1 MHPCRTALIGL
12 LCLGVATAHNN
23 CDQHA
28 SQQATYESANYIAA
42 PSNQFTGYATKTET
56 RGSGVFGSGG
66 GTYQQQGLQNQNP
79 SGENPPFWWMN
90 SNASPFKAQGCDSAN
105 GCVGQTNTVQLE
117 KDGYAKMDLSKNI
130 FINKNFG
137 ALGSSSNQK
146 SVNVAATNSLIGAGG
161 STPTGFAIHSQSEF
175 GHSTGSEFNNA
186 GNPFL
191 IKAAGGSTNQY
202 QTTGAASNNAYQTES
217 AYQNGGSSS
226 FGSNSVSNGYG
237 QVNADRGYLPPK
249 ETVTCS
255 GPGKVCAS
263 KQVCVNG
270 YVYDNLVGSS
280 NGVSHLFIYHCVIY
294 KKKISIKTTFSMPNS
309 LKLMFL
315 YNLFIIFYFITKV
328 NIHHQPKKK

>member
-12 LCLGVATAHNN
+12 LCLCVATAHNN

-42 PSNQFTGYATKTET
+42 PSNQFTGYAAKTET

-66 GTYQQQGLQNQNP
+66 GTYQEQGIQNSNP
-79 SGENPPFWWMN
+79 SGNAPFWWMN

-105 GCVGQTNTVQLE
+105 GCTGQTNTVQLE

-137 ALGSSSNQK
+137 ALGASSNQK
-146 SVNVAATNSLIGAGG
+146 TVNVAATNSLIGAGG
-161 STPTGFAIHSQSEF
+161 SVPSGFTVQKSEF
-175 GHSTGSEFNNA
+175 SHSTGSGFNNA

-191 IKAAGGSTNQY
+191 NKAAGGSANQY
-202 QTTGAASNNAYQTES
+202 QTGYTQTTGAATNNVNSYQSSSQSGFGQTGA
-217 AYQNGGSSS
+217 AYQNGGSS

-237 QVNADRGYLPPK
+237 EVNADRGYLPPK

-255 GPGKVCAS
+255 GPGKICAS
-263 KQVCVNG
+263 KQICVNG

-280 NGVSHLFIYHCVIY
+280 NGVSHLFIQI
-294 KKKISIKTTFSMPNS
+294 M
-309 LKLMFL
+309 
-315 YNLFIIFYFITKV
+315 
-328 NIHHQPKKK
+328 

>member
-42 PSNQFTGYATKTET
+42 PSNQFTGYAAKTET
-56 RGSGVFGSGG
+56 RGSGIFGSGG
-66 GTYQQQGLQNQNP
+66 GSYQEQGLQNQNP
-79 SGENPPFWWMN
+79 SGGNPPFWWMN

-161 STPTGFAIHSQSEF
+161 STPSGFAIQSEYS
-175 GHSTGSEFNNA
+175 HSTGSGFNNNA

-191 IKAAGGSTNQY
+191 NKAAGNFAQTTGSSNQY
-202 QTTGAASNNAYQTES
+202 QSGSSQTGYTQKTGAATNNVNAYQS
-217 AYQNGGSSS
+217 GSAAYQNGGSSS
-226 FGSNSVSNGYG
+226 FGSNTVSNGYG
-237 QVNADRGYLPPK
+237 EVNADRGYLPPK

-255 GPGKVCAS
+255 GPGKICAS
-263 KQVCVNG
+263 KQICVNG

-280 NGVSHLFIYHCVIY
+280 NGVSHLFILLCNIQ
-294 KKKISIKTTFSMPNS
+294 KKN
-309 LKLMFL
+309 
-315 YNLFIIFYFITKV
+315 
-328 NIHHQPKKK
+328 

>member
-56 RGSGVFGSGG
+56 SGSGIFGSGG
-66 GTYQQQGLQNQNP
+66 GTYQEQGLQNQNP
-79 SGENPPFWWMN
+79 SGGNPPFWWMN

-161 STPTGFAIHSQSEF
+161 STPSGFAIQSEF
-175 GHSTGSEFNNA
+175 SHSTGSGLNNA

-191 IKAAGGSTNQY
+191 NKAAGGFAQTTGSSNQY
-202 QTTGAASNNAYQTES
+202 QSGSGAASTNVNAYQSGSQSGFEQTGS

-237 QVNADRGYLPPK
+237 EVNADRGYLPPK

-255 GPGKVCAS
+255 GPGKICAS
-263 KQVCVNG
+263 KQICVNG

-280 NGVSHLFIYHCVIY
+280 NGVSHLFMLLCNII
-294 KKKISIKTTFSMPNS
+294 KKLALRRPSQCRI
-309 LKLMFL
+309 L
-315 YNLFIIFYFITKV
+315 
-328 NIHHQPKKK
+328 

>member
-23 CDQHA
+23 CDQHS
-28 SQQATYESANYIAA
+28 SQQATYDSANYIAA
-42 PSNQFTGYATKTET
+42 PSNQFTGYASKTET

-66 GTYQQQGLQNQNP
+66 GTYKDQGLQNQNP
-79 SGENPPFWWMN
+79 SGGAAPFWWMN

-117 KDGYAKMDLSKNI
+117 NDGYAKMDLSKNI

-146 SVNVAATNSLIGAGG
+146 SVNVAATNALIGAGG
-161 STPTGFAIHSQSEF
+161 STPSGFAIQHTQTEYS
-175 GHSTGSEFNNA
+175 HPTGSEFNNNIA

-191 IKAAGGSTNQY
+191 NKAAATGSGFAQTTGSSNQY
-202 QTTGAASNNAYQTES
+202 QSGSQSGFGQTAQ
-217 AYQNGGSSS
+217 AYQNGGSS
-226 FGSNSVSNGYG
+226 NGYG
-237 QVNADRGYLPPK
+237 EVNADRGYLPPK

-255 GPGKVCAS
+255 GPGKICAS
-263 KQVCVNG
+263 KQICVNG

-280 NGVSHLFIYHCVIY
+280 NGVSHLLILI
-294 KKKISIKTTFSMPNS
+294 M
-309 LKLMFL
+309 
-315 YNLFIIFYFITKV
+315 
-328 NIHHQPKKK
+328 

>member
-42 PSNQFTGYATKTET
+42 PSNQFTGYAAKTET

-66 GTYQQQGLQNQNP
+66 GTYVDQGLQNQNP
-79 SGENPPFWWMN
+79 TGGNPPFWWMN

-105 GCVGQTNTVQLE
+105 GCAGQTNTVQLE

-161 STPTGFAIHSQSEF
+161 STPSGFAIHSQTEYS
-175 GHSTGSEFNNA
+175 HSTGSGFNNA

-191 IKAAGGSTNQY
+191 NKAAGGSSNQY
-202 QTTGAASNNAYQTES
+202 QSGSQTGYTQTTGAASNNVNAYQS
-217 AYQNGGSSS
+217 GSSS
-226 FGSNSVSNGYG
+226 TFGSNSVSNGYG
-237 QVNADRGYLPPK
+237 EVNADRGYLPPK

-255 GPGKVCAS
+255 GPGKICAS
-263 KQVCVNG
+263 KQICVNG

-280 NGVSHLFIYHCVIY
+280 NGVSHLLIILCNIQ
-294 KKKISIKTTFSMPNS
+294 
-309 LKLMFL
+309 KLAL
-315 YNLFIIFYFITKV
+315 RRPSQCRIL
-328 NIHHQPKKK
+328 